1 MDWAGRENARMTH
14 VARLSL
20 ATGSVLMLATGFVD
34 AYTFLQ
40 HGHVFA
46 QAMTGNLVLVAI
58 GAFEPSIVAFW
69 RPLVPYAAFMVGVA
83 VVWGW
88 SRRRGTPA
96 PQLATLGLLVGVLVV
111 VGFFP
116 AGTLSVVVTAA
127 IAFAAGMQI
136 AAFRDVGRAA
146 FTTTV
151 MTTNSMKTVNAALTA
166 LTSADAEDRAV
177 ARSYATALGGFVAGA
192 FLGAFLTTRYG
203 ERAAW
208 VDAAL
213 FAVAA
218 GLYIAERRA

>member
-1 MDWAGRENARMTH
+1 MTPL
-14 VARLSL
+14 ARLSL

-46 QAMTGNLVLVAI
+46 QAMTGNLVLIAI

-69 RPLVPYAAFMVGVA
+69 RPLVPYAAFTVGVA

-96 PQLATLGLLVGVLVV
+96 PQLATLGLLAGVLVV
-111 VGFFP
+111 VGFLP
-116 AGTLSVVVTAA
+116 AGTLSVVVTAV

-151 MTTNSMKTVNAALTA
+151 MTTNSMKAVNTALTA
-166 LTSADAEDRAV
+166 LASADADDRAV
-177 ARSYATALGGFVAGA
+177 ARAYATALAGFVAGA
-192 FLGAFLTTRYG
+192 FLGAFLTTWWG

-218 GLYIAERRA
+218 GLYVAERRTA

>member
-1 MDWAGRENARMTH
+1 MTH

-20 ATGSVLMLATGFVD
+20 ATGSVLMLATGYVD

-46 QAMTGNLVLVAI
+46 QAMTGNLVLTAI
-58 GAFEPSIVAFW
+58 GAFEPSVVEFW
-69 RPLVPYAAFMVGVA
+69 RPLAAYAAFMVGVA
-83 VVWGW
+83 VLWAW
-88 SRRRGTPA
+88 SRWRGAPA

-111 VGFFP
+111 VGFLP
-116 AGTLSVVVTAA
+116 AGTLSVLVTTL
-127 IAFAAGMQI
+127 IAFAAGLQI

-151 MTTNSMKTVNAALTA
+151 MTTNSMKAVNAALTA

-192 FLGAFLTTRYG
+192 FLGAFLTSWWG

-213 FAVAA
+213 FAAAA
-218 GLYIAERRA
+218 GLYVAEHRGSA

>member
-1 MDWAGRENARMTH
+1 VTS

-20 ATGSVLMLATGFVD
+20 TTGSVLMLATGFVD

-58 GAFEPSIVAFW
+58 GAFEPSVVEFW
-69 RPLVPYAAFMVGVA
+69 RPLVAYAAFVVGVA
-83 VVWGW
+83 VMWGW
-88 SRRRGTPA
+88 SRRGAPA
-96 PQLATLGLLVGVLVV
+96 PQLATLGVLVVVLVV
-111 VGFFP
+111 VGFLPDGAP
-116 AGTLSVVVTAA
+116 AVAVTTA
-127 IAFAAGMQI
+127 IAFAAGLQI

-166 LTSADAEDRAV
+166 LTSAAVEDRAV
-177 ARSYATALGGFVAGA
+177 ARSYATALAGFVAGA
-192 FLGAFLTTRYG
+192 FLGAFLTTRWG

-218 GLYIAERRA
+218 GLYVAERRT

>member
-1 MDWAGRENARMTH
+1 
-14 VARLSL
+14 
-20 ATGSVLMLATGFVD
+20 
-34 AYTFLQ
+34 
-40 HGHVFA
+40 
-46 QAMTGNLVLVAI
+46 
-58 GAFEPSIVAFW
+58 
-69 RPLVPYAAFMVGVA
+69 MVGVA

-116 AGTLSVVVTAA
+116 AGTLSVVVTAV

-177 ARSYATALGGFVAGA
+177 ARSYATALAGFVAGA
-192 FLGAFLTTRYG
+192 FLGAFLTTRWG

-218 GLYIAERRA
+218 ALYVAERRTA

>member
-1 MDWAGRENARMTH
+1 

-20 ATGSVLMLATGFVD
+20 TTGSVLMLATGFVD

-46 QAMTGNLVLVAI
+46 QAMTGNLVLIAI
-58 GAFEPSIVAFW
+58 GAFDPAVVAFW

-96 PQLATLGLLVGVLVV
+96 PQLTTLGLLVGVLVV
-111 VGFFP
+111 VGFVR
-116 AGTLSVVVTAA
+116 AGTLSVVVTAV

-166 LTSADAEDRAV
+166 LTSADVEDRAV

-192 FLGAFLTTRYG
+192 FLGAFLATRWG

-218 GLYIAERRA
+218 GLYVAERRA

>member
-1 MDWAGRENARMTH
+1 MTH

-46 QAMTGNLVLVAI
+46 QAMTGNLVLIAI
-58 GAFEPSIVAFW
+58 GAFEPSVVAFW

-111 VGFFP
+111 VGFLQ

-127 IAFAAGMQI
+127 IVASGMPARRARKNAVMPSRSAA
-136 AAFRDVGRAA
+136 
-146 FTTTV
+146 
-151 MTTNSMKTVNAALTA
+151 
-166 LTSADAEDRAV
+166 TSAGQ
-177 ARSYATALGGFVAGA
+177 RSPP
-192 FLGAFLTTRYG
+192 R
-203 ERAAW
+203 
-208 VDAAL
+208 
-213 FAVAA
+213 
-218 GLYIAERRA
+218 